1 MVILNGGVMDPE
13 TNFDGIP
20 HFKTKGRMQKGM
32 VADIVIFNP
41 ETVTENTTYEPGM
54 GAIRSTGIPYVL
66 VNGVIVVKDSEVL
79 KVFPGKPIRF
89 PVQEKG
95 KIDEIEIEPRLFD
108 PNQS

>member
-1 MVILNGGVMDPE
+1 MDPE

-20 HFKTKGRMQKGM
+20 QFKTKGRMQEGM
-32 VADIVIFNP
+32 DADIVVFDP

-54 GAIRSTGIPYVL
+54 GAIASTGIPYVL

-108 PNQS
+108 PNQSK